1 MKFKYNGQDGCVD
14 LDLVQAG
21 ILNPKDKLR
30 NGQEIEVED
39 DHELIPRLQNTG
51 AWTQIEE
58 KTISTPKEVKK

>member
-1 MKFKYNGQDGCVD
+1 MKFRYNGQDGCVD
-14 LDLVQAG
+14 LDLIQHG
-21 ILNPKDKLR
+21 ILNPQDKLR